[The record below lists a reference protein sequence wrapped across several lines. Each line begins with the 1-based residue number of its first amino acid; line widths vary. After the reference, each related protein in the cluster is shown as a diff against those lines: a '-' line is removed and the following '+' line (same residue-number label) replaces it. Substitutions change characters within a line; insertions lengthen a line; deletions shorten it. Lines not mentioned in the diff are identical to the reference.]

1 MKKKKEILN
10 KKQRE
15 EFAHQLQ
22 KYVEENLE
30 ESIRGLQAGLL
41 VDFIEEEVGKYFYNK
56 GVEDSMVALK
66 EKVEDLFLIM
76 EE

>member
-1 MKKKKEILN
+1 MKKKKEMLN
-10 KKQRE
+10 KQQRE
-15 EFAHQLQ
+15 ECAHQLQ
-22 KYVEENLE
+22 KYFDENLE
-30 ESIRGLQAGLL
+30 ESISGLQAGLL

>member
-1 MKKKKEILN
+1 MKKKKEMLN
-10 KKQRE
+10 KQQRE
-15 EFAHQLQ
+15 EVAHQLQ
-22 KYVEENLE
+22 KYFDENLE
-30 ESIRGLQAGLL
+30 ESISGLQAGLL

>member
-1 MKKKKEILN
+1 MKKKKEMLN
-10 KKQRE
+10 KQQRE
-15 EFAHQLQ
+15 EVAHQLQ
-22 KYVEENLE
+22 KYFDDNLE
-30 ESIRGLQAGLL
+30 ESISGLQAGLL